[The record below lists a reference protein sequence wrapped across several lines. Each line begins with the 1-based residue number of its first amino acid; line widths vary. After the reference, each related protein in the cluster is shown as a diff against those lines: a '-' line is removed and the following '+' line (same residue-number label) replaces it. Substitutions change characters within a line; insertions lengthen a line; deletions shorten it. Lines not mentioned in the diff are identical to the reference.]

1 MQVAAHLDADMRIAG
16 NAANLLATQHTQLE
30 GALSDFL
37 ALYCAA
43 FRADPKDTFALETR
57 FSSFQLA
64 GGDDEALWREFQRTT
79 CLSDD
84 QTLAIADSTRCYL
97 EALKVR
103 NQHGSLTMLEC

>member
-1 MQVAAHLDADMRIAG
+1 MQVAARLDAEMRSPPPP
-16 NAANLLATQHTQLE
+16 ANLPATQHSQLE
-30 GALSDFL
+30 GVLSDFL

-64 GGDDEALWREFQRTT
+64 GGDDESLWREFQRTT
-79 CLSDD
+79 RLSDD

-103 NQHGSLTMLEC
+103 HQE